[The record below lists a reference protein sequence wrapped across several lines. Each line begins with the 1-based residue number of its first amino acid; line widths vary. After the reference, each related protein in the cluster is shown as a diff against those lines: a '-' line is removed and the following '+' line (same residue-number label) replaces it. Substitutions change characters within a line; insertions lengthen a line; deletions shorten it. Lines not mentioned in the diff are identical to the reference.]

1 MSVPLI
7 WFGGGPL
14 RAMGDA
20 ATALG
25 RRVKS
30 LRKLRSLSVADLAA
44 GLSVSEE
51 WVRRIE
57 AGTGRPSLETIEAL
71 ADQLGVP
78 ISELFERTD
87 SEFDSK
93 ILRVDVAG
101 LSGTERDW
109 LERLV
114 RLAIDHPAGGV
125 QRDDE

>member
-1 MSVPLI
+1 
-7 WFGGGPL
+7 
-14 RAMGDA
+14 MGDA

-71 ADQLGVP
+71 ADQLVVP

-87 SEFDSK
+87 SELDSK

-109 LERLV
+109 VERLV
-114 RLAIDHPAGGV
+114 RLAIDHPARGAT
-125 QRDDE
+125 RDDE